1 MKKKQTNK
9 EEAVVQMDEK
19 TLKMVLLL
27 LLLTAVLGS
36 AACSSNR
43 IYLAKSLWADREI
56 NIDGKDDEWQGTK
69 AFLEQEQVFLSFLND
84 QEYLYVALMASQN
97 PTGDQIMRQGL
108 TVWFD
113 PKGEESKTF
122 GVKFPQGAFSGERPR
137 EFGRKRPEDVTENQV
152 NEGNEE
158 IDILTSEKGEPEKIG
173 VDQAKN
179 EGLEVR
185 AAFSNE
191 LFVYELKIPLLA
203 SPGRP
208 LAIGAQPGTQIGI
221 GIEAPAMNQ
230 GRPRESVPSGMGGGE
245 MGGRE
250 RMGGRPGGGGGGRRG
265 LDTRPNLPKPLKCW
279 LRIKLAQE
287 KTISQPTLLF

>member
-1 MKKKQTNK
+1 MKKKQTNRD
-9 EEAVVQMDEK
+9 EAGVQMGEK
-19 TLKMVLLL
+19 TLKMVVLL

-56 NIDGKDDEWQGTK
+56 NIDGKDEEWQGTK

-97 PTGDQIMRQGL
+97 PTGNQIMRQGL

-113 PKGEESKTF
+113 PKDGKSKTF
-122 GVKFPQGAFSGERPR
+122 GIKFPQGVFPGERPR
-137 EFGRKRPEDVTENQV
+137 EFGRKRPEDVTENQPSA
-152 NEGNEE
+152 GNEE
-158 IDILTSEKGEPEKIG
+158 IEILKSEKSEPEKIG

-203 SPGRP
+203 TPTRP
-208 LAIGAQPGTQIGI
+208 LAIGAQPGAQIGI
-221 GIEAPAMNQ
+221 GIETTAMKQ
-230 GRPRESVPSGMGGGE
+230 SRPRESGRSEMGGGE

-250 RMGGRPGGGGGGRRG
+250 RMGGRPGGSGGGRRR
-265 LDTRPNLPKPLKCW
+265 LEMEPDLPKSLKCW
-279 LRIKLAQE
+279 LKVRLAQE
-287 KTISQPTLLF
+287 KTINQPTLLF